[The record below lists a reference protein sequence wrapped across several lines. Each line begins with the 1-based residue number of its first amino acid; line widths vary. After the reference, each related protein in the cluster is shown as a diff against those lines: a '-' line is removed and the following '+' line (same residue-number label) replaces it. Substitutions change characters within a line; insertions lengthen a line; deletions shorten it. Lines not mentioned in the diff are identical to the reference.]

1 MTRTILLL
9 TLASL
14 AAVTHQPRA
23 SSPVLMLR
31 WQSRCRS
38 SRSPTAMQEPFPA
51 APQPRAAQMLP
62 SLKPVPALTLVVVN
76 TNEVCYTNAPTA
88 AMVNCFA
95 ASSRPKPLHWRL
107 PDISFQCITNASNHS
122 VAQVT
127 HDLKTWQDVPAS
139 AFGYSNYNPALGSY
153 LFGWTNRVT
162 GQTNVVYLLV
172 TNLNDMGFYRIAY
185 RK

>member
-14 AAVTHQPRA
+14 AAVTHSPRQQP
-23 SSPVLMLR
+23 SPNAPMAKPVPFV
-31 WQSRCRS
+31 QIAYSH
-38 SRSPTAMQEPFPA
+38 AGAFPA

-76 TNEVCYTNAPTA
+76 TNEVCYTNALTG
-88 AMVNCFA
+88 MVNCFA
-95 ASSRPKPLHWRL
+95 PQPPKPPIGGYLI
-107 PDISFQCITNASNHS
+107 PFQCITNASNHS